1 MIIVEGAQEKEYS
14 NEELTKML
22 KTELGKCKSKKDA
35 IKKVQELT
43 GVSKNKIYSLALEL
57 KEN

>member
-1 MIIVEGAQEKEYS
+1 VEGAEEKEYS
-14 NEELTKML
+14 NAELT
-22 KTELGKCKSKKDA
+22 ELLQIELSKGKSKKDA

-43 GVSKNKIYSLALEL
+43 GVSKNKIYNLALEL